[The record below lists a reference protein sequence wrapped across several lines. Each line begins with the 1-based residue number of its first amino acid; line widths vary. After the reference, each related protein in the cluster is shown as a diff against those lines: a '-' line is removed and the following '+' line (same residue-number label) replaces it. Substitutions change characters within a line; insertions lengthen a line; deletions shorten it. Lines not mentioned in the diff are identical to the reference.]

1 MGGPNNH
8 LMLYRELLQSKKSC
22 LEISKPSDRA
32 LEISKKNLFLT
43 LYPSQRFYV
52 FFLFVCLSDLVNIQG
67 IRGQLFKVNLYLINI
82 HETLTVRND

>member
-1 MGGPNNH
+1 M
-8 LMLYRELLQSKKSC
+8 
-22 LEISKPSDRA
+22 
-32 LEISKKNLFLT
+32 F
-43 LYPSQRFYV
+43 

>member
-1 MGGPNNH
+1 MDGPNNH
-8 LMLYRELLQSKKSC
+8 LMLYRELYKVKKVVWKFPNLQTELWKFPKK
-22 LEISKPSDRA
+22 IF
-32 LEISKKNLFLT
+32 FL
-43 LYPSQRFYV
+43 LCILPKDFMF